1 MAEPSGA
8 PRCPLRTA
16 TCTYCYK
23 HTRLAYLN
31 RAGRERATGTG
42 PAQEQH
48 AEQEMA
54 MEDKKVVAFLE
65 RMAKRL
71 SESGGSHSGRHRAA
85 FIALRPLVEHALAQG
100 YTMKA
105 TWAALREEKE
115 LAMSY
120 ETFRMHCWRAGIAVR
135 PDATRLSEVLSR
147 GFRH

>member
-8 PRCPLRTA
+8 PRWPVRTA
-16 TCTYCYK
+16 KCIACHK
-23 HTRLAYLN
+23 HPILAYLN
-31 RAGRERATGTG
+31 RVEGSARPEPVPRKSNAS
-42 PAQEQH
+42 
-48 AEQEMA
+48 EQEMA

-71 SESGGSHSGRHRAA
+71 SESGASHSGRHRAT
-85 FIALRPLVEHALAQG
+85 FTALRPLIEHALAQG

-120 ETFRMHCWRAGIAVR
+120 ETFRMHCWRAGIPVR
-135 PDATRLSEVLSR
+135 PDATRLSEVLPR